1 MADETY
7 AFLVNTPI
15 GTALASPLVT
25 NLTMPARTVR
35 SIEVRI
41 PPGPNGE
48 LGFAIGMNGV
58 SVVPVTPGT
67 WIVTSDEVKS
77 WDVTLGLNSGAWQC
91 LSYNTGDYPHAI
103 QIIFHVDQVTPD
115 PSASIGAA
123 IDPNS
128 IVAAANTDLTDTIQ

>member
-7 AFLVNTPI
+7 AFQVLTPV

-25 NLTMPARTVR
+25 NIAMPPRTVR

-48 LGFAIGMNGV
+48 LGFAIGMNNV
-58 SVVPVTPGT
+58 SVVPVVPNT
-67 WIVTSDEVKS
+67 WVVTSDEVKV
-77 WDVTLGLNSGAWQC
+77 WDVTLGLNSGAWQVM
-91 LSYNTGDYPHAI
+91 SYNTGIYPHTI
-103 QIIFHVDQVTPD
+103 QVIFHVDQVTPD

-123 IDPNS
+123 LDPNS
-128 IVAAANTDLTDTIQ
+128 IVAAAIDTADMIS